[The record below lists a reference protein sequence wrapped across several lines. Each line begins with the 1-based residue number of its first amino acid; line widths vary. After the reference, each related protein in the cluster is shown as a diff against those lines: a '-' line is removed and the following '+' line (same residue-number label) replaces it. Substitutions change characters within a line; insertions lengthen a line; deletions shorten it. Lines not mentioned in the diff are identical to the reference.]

1 MRKGVVVRGTLLAA
15 AVVLACWIGIPS
27 PAAAQQAADPLRDL
41 VSAGAPLVAS
51 TGMPSGGSAATA
63 AASPVLPEPSGASP
77 AVAARTLPGDVAPVD
92 PQIPLPDVPNP
103 FGLLGSLDPRD
114 WASAVLD
121 TVVESIAGAILD
133 AVTGVVDWA
142 LGMGDSSLNIITRT
156 PAAGSYESTTV
167 RALWELSRGVANAAL
182 AVIVMWGGFNVVLKQ
197 HTRAPYDGIMELLP
211 RVILAALAVNLT
223 LEIATVLIELNNA
236 FAGAVSEQG
245 LPGYDQARGDQSGMA
260 MVMVAATY
268 AIVALLLAFQML
280 MRLALICV
288 LIVLAPVM
296 VVTWVLP
303 QTQGWARW
311 WAHLLP
317 ITVFQ
322 QAVQVL
328 TLRLGSALMVELT
341 PGSVANATLTLM
353 LGIAVCYLTLRVPA
367 LLSSQTRFAGLASV
381 VSLVVLSRVT
391 GGLGGGGGRAAT
403 GAAGVRA

>member
-51 TGMPSGGSAATA
+51 TGMPSSGSAATA
-63 AASPVLPEPSGASP
+63 AASPVLPGPGGPAP
-77 AVAARTLPGDVAPVD
+77 AVAAGTLPGDLPPD
-92 PQIPLPDVPNP
+92 PEIPLPDIPNP
-103 FGLLGSLDPRD
+103 LGLLASLDPRD

-121 TVVESIAGAILD
+121 TVVETMAGAMLD

-156 PAAGSYESTTV
+156 PAAGTYESTTV

-391 GGLGGGGGRAAT
+391 GGLGGGGRAAA
-403 GAAGVRA
+403 GAAGARA